1 MFTRLVGESLARNPR
16 RKILTAAA
24 LVVGMAVAT
33 ATLTVALEVGDR
45 MAREFRS
52 LGANLVVSPQS
63 DSLPLEIGGVD
74 YRPVDEGAYISEAN
88 LGKIKT
94 IFWRHN
100 ILGFTPFLDVPVT
113 VQISDPT
120 SASIIPSE
128 GEGSASAVSSH
139 STLATSHSLSATLI
153 GTWYE
158 HPVPVPDG
166 STFTTG
172 AKLTHPWW
180 RIQGSWFHDDT
191 PSPSISQSIQSVIPS
206 GVKSSQG
213 RRNTVEGSVF
223 SSRPAPA
230 HLHPRLIQAS
240 LLGGRSFSSDIF
252 DRREAPSARGAI
264 PASLPSFLRIAAH
277 STNSPL
283 PFTSHSP
290 LVTSHLSLA
299 TSHSL
304 SSEAVVGATF
314 AAAHNIALGQT
325 LLVTASGKTIPL
337 HVTGILST
345 GDAEDR
351 AILVPLEIAQNLS
364 GHPGEFRQLFVSA
377 LTKPADT
384 LSERD
389 PKSLTPTEYDRWFC
403 SPYISSISF
412 QIGQILPGTDVRAIR
427 RVADSE
433 GKILARV
440 STLLWIVTLAALIA
454 AGLAVAAT
462 SATSVLQRRGE
473 IGIMKAI
480 GATNALVGGIFLTE
494 QLLLALAGGAVGFLL
509 GLILAR
515 ILGTSVFGTPAEPRF
530 ILLPII
536 LGLAVLVA
544 ITGSL
549 IPLRRAARFDPVP
562 ILRGE

>member
-1 MFTRLVGESLARNPR
+1 MFTRLVGESFVRNPR

-33 ATLTVALEVGDR
+33 ATLSVALEVGDR

-52 LGANLVVSPQS
+52 LGANLLVTPQS

-100 ILGFTPFLDVPVT
+100 VLGFTPFLDVPVT
-113 VQISDPT
+113 VRDSAKASSGAPGIST
-120 SASIIPSE
+120 
-128 GEGSASAVSSH
+128 
-139 STLATSHSLSATLI
+139 TLI

-166 STFTTG
+166 TNFVTG
-172 AKLTHPWW
+172 AKLTHPYWK
-180 RIQGSWFHDDT
+180 IQGSWFSDGA
-191 PSPSISQSIQSVIPS
+191 SAAENQS
-206 GVKSSQG
+206 
-213 RRNTVEGSVF
+213 T
-223 SSRPAPA
+223 A
-230 HLHPRLIQAS
+230 
-240 LLGGRSFSSDIF
+240 
-252 DRREAPSARGAI
+252 
-264 PASLPSFLRIAAH
+264 
-277 STNSPL
+277 
-283 PFTSHSP
+283 
-290 LVTSHLSLA
+290 
-299 TSHSL
+299 
-304 SSEAVVGATF
+304 EAVVGTTF
-314 AAAHNIALGQT
+314 ASTYPGGIT
-325 LLVTASGKTIPL
+325 PGKTIYVDANGKQVAL
-337 HVTGILST
+337 RVTGIVST

-351 AILVPLEIAQNLS
+351 AILVPLSVAQTLS
-364 GHPGEFRQLFVSA
+364 GHLGQFRQLFVSA
-377 LTKPADT
+377 LTKPADS

-403 SPYISSISF
+403 SPYISSISY
-412 QIGQILPGTDVRAIR
+412 QIGQVLPGTDIRAIR

-433 GKILARV
+433 GKILSRI

-462 SATSVLQRRGE
+462 SATSVLQRRAE

-480 GATNALVGGIFLTE
+480 GATNGLVGSIFLTE
-494 QLLLALAGGAVGFLL
+494 QLLLALAGGTVGFAL

-515 ILGTSVFGTPAEPRF
+515 VLGTSVFGTPAEPRL

-536 LGLAVLVA
+536 LGLAALVA